1 MLGLSA
7 IAALPLGDARG
18 VPYVMSV
25 THGTYALSLQG
36 AGKLITDIYPSGTF
50 TLDGRAI
57 NFDVGYAFAV
67 DTGTFTQTGN
77 DAAFAIGKGV
87 VADSGTFALSVYNI
101 ETSVGLSPDAEV
113 GVFTLT
119 GQDIA
124 ITDLHISIS
133 PDAASFAATFQD
145 ASVTAQRP
153 FPVDQGTFTLTVND
167 ASVTAQ
173 RTLEIDE
180 ANYLTSYYDVKF
192 RGFFSPYVP
201 PEIWTEVV

>member
-1 MLGLSA
+1 M
-7 IAALPLGDARG
+7 
-18 VPYVMSV
+18 MSV

-50 TLDGRAI
+50 TLDGRTI

-77 DAAFAIGKGV
+77 DVAFAIGKGV

-153 FPVDQGTFTLTVND
+153 FPVDQGTFSLTVND

-173 RTLEIDE
+173 RTLEIDD
-180 ANYLTSYYDVKF
+180 ASYFASYYDVKF